1 VTPAQAQVYA
11 GSITGLVQDPSGAVV
26 ANASVVLTDT
36 DKGLTYS
43 TKTDAA
49 GRYVL
54 RALPPSTYNIRVE
67 AAGFHSEVQ
76 NGIVL
81 EVNQNLT
88 LNVPLRVGTA
98 GETVEVKGQSPVLSS

>member
-1 VTPAQAQVYA
+1 MKYVPYRLRRQMAGIWSIASLLSMCLLWLLLIPAQAQLYT

-54 RALPPSTYNIRVE
+54 RALPPSTYNTRVE
-67 AAGFHSEVQ
+67 AA
-76 NGIVL
+76 
-81 EVNQNLT
+81 
-88 LNVPLRVGTA
+88 
-98 GETVEVKGQSPVLSS
+98 